1 MLPVSYVDSQ
11 SIPRGWLRQPVECA
25 EACSPLK
32 SVRASLGELPQHG
45 GALIV
50 GERSRS
56 PPCVR

>member
-1 MLPVSYVDSQ
+1 MRPVSYVDSQ
-11 SIPRGWLRQPVECA
+11 STLRGWFRQPVECA
-25 EACSPLK
+25 EAGSPLNA
-32 SVRASLGELPQHG
+32 VRASLDELSQHG